1 MAKRNPLMEPPFDS
15 NPGACCPQ
23 HCSSWKWRCGQF
35 QAISATKKIRTRSPL
50 SKFNLLSS
58 TPELIDK
65 LSLIPL
71 QTSWLKLLNPIKV
84 SYLLPELLA
93 CQTPPSPPSRQRP
106 IPGHMAPLFGSV
118 HTSGKTQWGCVA
130 ILRKAVILKELPY
143 IYAYIVAKGFCS
155 RDQRV
160 TFRHFQTRRMQ
171 SSLKQ
176 HSGAAATFKL
186 KNRTPASKRLT

>member
-1 MAKRNPLMEPPFDS
+1 MWS
-15 NPGACCPQ
+15 V
-23 HCSSWKWRCGQF
+23 SSHFGK
-35 QAISATKKIRTRSPL
+35 KKIRTRSPL

-143 IYAYIVAKGFCS
+143 IYAYMLQKASAAAIRELHS
-155 RDQRV
+155 V
-160 TFRHFQTRRMQ
+160 TFRQGGCSHLSSSILGPPPLSSSKTARQHRR
-171 SSLKQ
+171 
-176 HSGAAATFKL
+176 G
-186 KNRTPASKRLT
+186 